1 MTEQELEKIVGDL
14 DMLPGRGKWSIVK
27 DAERAAWI
35 TANNWGVIHD
45 DYDTYIGEPTTK
57 TVVDDV
63 RESLARFIADAPET
77 IRKLAHEIEY
87 RDRLLADLCE
97 DSRAVAEVGRL
108 RVVLGEVRGL
118 TDAAN
123 DGWRDLLSR
132 HPGAAI
138 RLHTMQDTIDAAL
151 EGGGE

>member
-1 MTEQELEKIVGDL
+1 MTEQELQAIDDL
-14 DMLPGRGKWSIVK
+14 LASLPGQGEGWWAKEARPGGLLWEVRCSGGDEGEDYLVCAKLDKSESAYVAKSASIIRQLLAEVQFLRGQ
-27 DAERAAWI
+27 
-35 TANNWGVIHD
+35 
-45 DYDTYIGEPTTK
+45 
-57 TVVDDV
+57 
-63 RESLARFIADAPET
+63 
-77 IRKLAHEIEY
+77 
-87 RDRLLADLCE
+87 LADLAL